1 MAYQGTLATQGPSFL
16 QALLANGQLASG
28 VMSFWLNRFAGT
40 ANVQAEE
47 ANGGALTLGGSNA
60 SLYTGNIDFLT
71 PTGSSNGPNWVL
83 DVTGA
88 LFPSVPF
95 ISRMNH

>member
-1 MAYQGTLATQGPSFL
+1 
-16 QALLANGQLASG
+16 
-28 VMSFWLNRFAGT
+28 MSFWLNRFAGR
-40 ANVQAEE
+40 ANAQAEE

-71 PTGSSNGPNWVL
+71 ATSSPDGGNWML

-88 LFPSVPF
+88 LFPF